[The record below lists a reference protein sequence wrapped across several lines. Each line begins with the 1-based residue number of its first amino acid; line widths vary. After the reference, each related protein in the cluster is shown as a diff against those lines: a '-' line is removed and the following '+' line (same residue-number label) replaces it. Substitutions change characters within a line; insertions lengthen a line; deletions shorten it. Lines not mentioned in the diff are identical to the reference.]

1 MSTKTDS
8 TDSDF
13 KIQHLNQNE
22 LIEILKINQ
31 INCFDGMKS
40 LSKLRK
46 RPRDACVKNLCDRKN
61 S

>member
-31 INCFDGMKS
+31 INCFDGMK
-40 LSKLRK
+40 R
-46 RPRDACVKNLCDRKN
+46 RPRDAGVKNLCDRKN

>member
-1 MSTKTDS
+1 MSAKTDS

-46 RPRDACVKNLCDRKN
+46 EFM
-61 S
+61 